1 LIIKSV
7 PSYLESILINLITN
21 AVKYKDES
29 RPPFISITAEKIGK
43 YTILSVKDNGLG
55 IDLDKHGKKLFGM
68 YKTFHNHK
76 DAKGIGL
83 YIAKNQIE
91 AMKGKIEVNSTI
103 GKGTEFK
110 IFFNE
115 QD

>member
-1 LIIKSV
+1 
-7 PSYLESILINLITN
+7 
-21 AVKYKDES
+21 
-29 RPPFISITAEKIGK
+29 
-43 YTILSVKDNGLG
+43 
-55 IDLDKHGKKLFGM
+55 M

-83 YIAKNQIE
+83 YISKNQIE
-91 AMKGKIEVNSTI
+91 AMKGKIEVNSTL